1 MLVNLHKEKS
11 PKQGGKLTDV
21 VENAKDIKPIIER
34 LLPDNCITL
43 VASESGVGKSA
54 LLYRMAIA
62 GAYGGKL
69 FGQLQAE
76 QGNVLIV
83 QTDESDSN
91 LKSKIRK
98 MNISDPEGRIH
109 VEFQFSA
116 GYFPELRGWIRA
128 HKARYVLMD
137 SLGSLFSGT
146 DISASEAGHYIYLLN
161 EMAAEEG
168 CAIVMTH
175 HLRKPGKD
183 KAARTTV
190 GMADLYGNQYMTA
203 ASTDVWGITKDPE
216 SDQANPQFVLKV
228 LKPRSS
234 VTQSGDEFRLSGNL
248 EDLSFELAS
257 LNGDE
262 KGIQKLN
269 SVQKMVLKAVQG
281 RTVETALRKDELVTH
296 TGQSESSVR
305 RVLDSLVSAELL
317 QKAKRASDG
326 GRPAYVYWGV

>member
-1 MLVNLHKEKS
+1 M
-11 PKQGGKLTDV
+11 
-21 VENAKDIKPIIER
+21 
-34 LLPDNCITL
+34 
-43 VASESGVGKSA
+43 
-54 LLYRMAIA
+54 
-62 GAYGGKL
+62 
-69 FGQLQAE
+69 
-76 QGNVLIV
+76 LIV

-98 MNISDPEGRIH
+98 MNIATPRAAFTLSSS
-109 VEFQFSA
+109 SA
-116 GYFPELRGWIRA
+116 RGISPNCAAGFEPIR
-128 HKARYVLMD
+128 RGVLMD
-137 SLGSLFSGT
+137 SPAAVSGT
-146 DISASEAGHYIYLLN
+146 DISASEAGHYTICC

-190 GMADLYGNQYMTA
+190 GMADLYGNQYLTA